1 VRAADREQGHAG
13 ISGAISSI
21 SEPMAPEVMNAFA
34 PQSVR
39 MYSTSAAVSL
49 VETQT

>member
-1 VRAADREQGHAG
+1 MAA
-13 ISGAISSI
+13 
-21 SEPMAPEVMNAFA
+21 EVMNSFA

-49 VETQT
+49 VETQTK